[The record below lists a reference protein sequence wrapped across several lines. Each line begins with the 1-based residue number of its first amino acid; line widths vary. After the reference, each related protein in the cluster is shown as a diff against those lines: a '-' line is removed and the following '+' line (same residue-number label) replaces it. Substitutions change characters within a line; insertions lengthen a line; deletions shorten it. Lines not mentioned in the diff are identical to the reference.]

1 MLLGDSLCF
10 FRKLVR
16 RYMLLLDKEM
26 KRAKEKVQNPV
37 PDHNLEKSPECEKR
51 VKKAR
56 KQ

>member
-1 MLLGDSLCF
+1 
-10 FRKLVR
+10 
-16 RYMLLLDKEM
+16 MLLLDKEM
-26 KRAKEKVQNPV
+26 KRTKEKLQNAV